1 MRGTTQEVTR
11 KTVQK
16 TTQEDVGTARGRRER
31 LREQTDR
38 KIMKATLGIVISD
51 GIGAVTIE
59 EVARRSG
66 VAKTTIYRR
75 YRNADDLLQ
84 RIQPE
89 VAGLPNFNDL
99 KPSRNGLATMLQR
112 IQDCF
117 DSELGLKAVG
127 VVLSSDNATLKA
139 IAAQVLA
146 PAEERFVGFMERGI
160 AECFKTVWTTR
171 SCSARCWVPCWL
183 AKRWRGRK
191 PEGNG
196 NPARNASL
204 IPGPRTWPRCS
215 GRTYAPN
222 PHGNHRK
229 TVRTDA
235 RRACRVGFRRNGLLD

>member
-1 MRGTTQEVTR
+1 M
-11 KTVQK
+11 
-16 TTQEDVGTARGRRER
+16 
-31 LREQTDR
+31 
-38 KIMKATLGIVISD
+38 ISD

-160 AECFKTVWTTR
+160 AAGVFQSHLQSVGGAGSR
-171 SCSARCWVPCWL
+171 
-183 AKRWRGRK
+183 RGTAIRQ
-191 PEGNG
+191 G
-196 NPARNASL
+196 
-204 IPGPRTWPRCS
+204 TQ
-215 GRTYAPN
+215 
-222 PHGNHRK
+222 
-229 TVRTDA
+229 V
-235 RRACRVGFRRNGLLD
+235 